1 MIRFNFPARSRGF
14 TLLELLISLSLSTMV
29 MVTLAAGMYVV
40 TQDWQRTGNRLE
52 TMLDDGLIMLQLERA
67 LEGTFPYTY
76 LNRDENKRLI
86 FFEGDERSL
95 SWVSTVSLG
104 ESSTLN
110 VWSISEGRDGG
121 LNLKV
126 IPAYAGNP
134 TERLE
139 DMDGTDILLDYSVSF
154 EYVYIENNMGEDQ
167 TEWVED
173 WSIEEWEASRGQVR
187 LPNGVRLVFENEEE
201 ADLSAEVIVPIFAAS
216 DQ

>member
-1 MIRFNFPARSRGF
+1 MIRINSPARTRGF
-14 TLLELLISLSLSTMV
+14 TLLELLIALALSTMV

-76 LNRDENKRLI
+76 LNRDDNKRLI
-86 FFEGDERSL
+86 FFEGDDQSL
-95 SWVSTVSLG
+95 TWVSTVSLG
-104 ESSTLN
+104 EGSHLN
-110 VWSISEGRDGG
+110 VWSLSEGRDGG

-126 IPAYAGNP
+126 IPAYAGDP

-139 DMDGTDILLDYSVSF
+139 ETEGTDILTDYRVRF
-154 EYVYIENNMGEDQ
+154 EYVYIENNVGEDQ
-167 TEWVED
+167 TKWVED
-173 WSIEEWEASRGQVR
+173 WSIADWEASRGQAR
-187 LPNGVRLVFENEEE
+187 LPNGVRLVFENQEES
-201 ADLSAEVIVPIFAAS
+201 DLSAEVIVPIFAAA